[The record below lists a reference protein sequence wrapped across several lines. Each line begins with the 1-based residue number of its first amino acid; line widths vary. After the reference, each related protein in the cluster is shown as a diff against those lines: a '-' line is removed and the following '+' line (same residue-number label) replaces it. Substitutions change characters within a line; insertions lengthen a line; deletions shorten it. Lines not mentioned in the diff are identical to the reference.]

1 MAIQDADFEGTLRKQ
16 LWRKLTGTTTAPH
29 IVEVLIRVTTLTNAA
44 AIGRMRHLI
53 DHYVQPDTDRF
64 GLFDFHMADDI
75 VKSGYEAMMAYDFT
89 PKTHSV

>member
-1 MAIQDADFEGTLRKQ
+1 MTRQ
-16 LWRKLTGTTTAPH
+16 LWRKLAGNTTAPH
-29 IVEVLIRVTTLTNAA
+29 IVETMIRVTTLTNAA

-75 VKSGYEAMMAYDFT
+75 IKSGYEAMMAYRFT
-89 PKTHSV
+89 PKHMKE